1 MYVSIT
7 PVIAPPNL
15 HNSISVSIS
24 SAPSA
29 SEAAP
34 APTELVAVDS
44 VAVDSE
50 GAGAGAGAREARWM
64 SMDEIETAGITS
76 GCKKIL
82 SAVRTRMNK

>member
-50 GAGAGAGAREARWM
+50 GAGAGAREARWM

>member
-24 SAPSA
+24 SEAAPA
-29 SEAAP
+29 APAP

-50 GAGAGAGAREARWM
+50 GAGAGAREARWM